1 MFNKKFTDFSQV
13 DVILLVNKE
22 VEYMITYQQLS
33 HEMGV
38 PVSLVKEA
46 KKAIIGHKHTATPKE
61 IEKVKAYIVNKMEVK

>member
-1 MFNKKFTDFSQV
+1 
-13 DVILLVNKE
+13 
-22 VEYMITYQQLS
+22 MITYQQLS

-46 KKAIIGHKHTATPKE
+46 KKAIMGHKHTATPKE